1 MMKCCLNCGQLFWS
15 NQETCT
21 RCGEL
26 LSPRDGGP
34 VLFDGRYVVEKE
46 LGRGGAG
53 CVMLARDVA
62 LRRRVA
68 LKVLAH
74 SRYDAATIDGFYR
87 EASALASVR
96 SEHVAQVHA
105 FGLSHEGCFFT
116 MEFVA
121 GSSLAQV
128 IDEHRKA
135 SAQIPK
141 HRGLSVLRQVAN
153 GLAAVHA
160 SGVIHRDVKPSNIVI
175 ERDTGRAVLVDFGI
189 AIHTD
194 ELSPDDDDVL
204 HGTPAYMAKEQII
217 PGIGLTP
224 LADIYALGCTAFELL
239 TGQLPYRAE
248 SVQMLLAKQ
257 ASDDPPPLISSLR
270 PELGFL
276 DAMISRAMAKE
287 PSDRFESAQAFAAAL
302 DHALFTMTRDD
313 LAEVRKTFV
322 QPSVQASAA
331 VRVLVIDDDPVFG
344 VFATRALKAAFGAK
358 ADSVAVTVVRSGAAA
373 LALDSALPNLVLLD
387 YHMPGMSGVEV
398 LSVLRE
404 RPGGRDLRVI
414 VASGSAGPETLARFA
429 LLGVTEFLKKPVDF
443 QTFVARLK
451 EIGRVNGWQVA
462 KAAAGDLASVGS
474 SAAVVAAV
482 PGERVVP
489 ALEPTIVGGKKDLD

>member
-1 MMKCCLNCGQLFWS
+1 
-15 NQETCT
+15 
-21 RCGEL
+21 
-26 LSPRDGGP
+26 
-34 VLFDGRYVVEKE
+34 
-46 LGRGGAG
+46 
-53 CVMLARDVA
+53 MLARDVA

-68 LKVLAH
+68 LKVMAH
-74 SRYDAATIDGFYR
+74 SRYDAATIEGFYR

-105 FGLSHEGCFFT
+105 FGLSQEGCFFT

-141 HRGLSVLRQVAN
+141 HRGVSVLRQVAA
-153 GLAAVHA
+153 GLSAVHA
-160 SGVIHRDVKPSNIVI
+160 AGVIHRDVKPSNIVI

-189 AIHTD
+189 AIHTSEVSD
-194 ELSPDDDDVL
+194 DDDDVL
-204 HGTPAYMAKEQII
+204 HGTPAYMSKEQIV
-217 PGIGLTP
+217 PGVGLTP

-239 TGQLPYRAE
+239 TGQLPFRAE

-257 ASDDPPPLISSLR
+257 VSEPAPLVSSLR
-270 PELGFL
+270 PDLGFL
-276 DAMISRAMAKE
+276 DAIVSRAMAKDPE
-287 PSDRFESAQAFAAAL
+287 DRFESAQALAAAL

-322 QPSVQASAA
+322 QPAVQASAA

-344 VFATRALKAAFGAK
+344 VFASRALKAAFGTR
-358 ADSVAVTVVRSGAAA
+358 ADSVAITTVRSGAAA

-414 VASGSAGPETLARFA
+414 VASGSAGPEALARFA
-429 LLGVTEFLKKPVDF
+429 LLGVTEFVKKPVDF
-443 QTFVARLK
+443 QAFVARLK
-451 EIGRVNGWQVA
+451 DMARVNGWQIAKPLSESVSPNIAGPDPASLRSVA
-462 KAAAGDLASVGS
+462 NAPVLPIKPVD
-474 SAAVVAAV
+474 VA
-482 PGERVVP
+482 PSGVVP
-489 ALEPTIVGGKKDLD
+489 ALEPTMVGVIPEDE